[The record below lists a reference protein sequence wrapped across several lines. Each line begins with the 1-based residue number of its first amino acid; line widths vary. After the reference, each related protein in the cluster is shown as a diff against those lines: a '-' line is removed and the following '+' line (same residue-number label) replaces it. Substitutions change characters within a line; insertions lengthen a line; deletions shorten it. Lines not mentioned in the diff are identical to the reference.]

1 MKRFATVGLVLTM
14 MASVLAGCS
23 ECYEKMQ
30 KKQDQIQFTCT
41 PDVLTVKGSTVEAD
55 LTVTFPEMYFNTE
68 AILKITPVFVYE
80 GGEEIACAPKFLQGE
95 RVTGNYTEI
104 SRFEGGSYTQHISFP
119 FKKGVVGALEL
130 RIESKCFDDCKETPD
145 FVPFATFAAAQGI
158 AAYQNLAY
166 GIGDELEDNGQ
177 SDADALAEGINN
189 TKGATE
195 ELVLD
200 ENNIIFN
207 EEGTYE
213 LIPTA
218 FERSSIQMA
227 EAEIKYQISSSKVR
241 KNELSQ
247 EQITLFKDFI
257 AASKEADRTTVGS
270 VHASGYASPDG
281 SEKFNATL
289 SEKRSESGAKA
300 MKKELKGVEDINFEI
315 ASYGEDWDG
324 FKKLVEQSDI
334 QDKDLIVNVL
344 NLYTSAI
351 DREEEIKNMAEVF
364 QVLADEILPELRR
377 TRFAVQATYAGLT
390 DEEILTAALAGDT
403 NLDLEHMLYA
413 ATLTPVLGE
422 KTAIYALAAETYG
435 DAVAYN
441 NLGVCLI
448 ANHEVRAAKVAFEK
462 ASELPEAAANVAAIS
477 LNTGDVE
484 RAKRYAEAS
493 TSVAAEA
500 TRGAIA
506 INDGEYEEAKSHLDG
521 YNLAVA
527 ELCDNN
533 LEGAEAA
540 VKGDD
545 SADADYIRAVVAMK
559 EGDAE
564 KAVALLKKAIEAKPE
579 LKENIKNDITFC
591 EIIDA
596 I

>member
-1 MKRFATVGLVLTM
+1 MKRFATVGLVLSMVATM
-14 MASVLAGCS
+14 LVGCS

-41 PDVLTVKGSTVEAD
+41 PDVLTLKGSTVEAD

-80 GGEEIACAPKFLQGE
+80 NGEEIACAPKFLQGE
-95 RVTGNYTEI
+95 RVTGNYTQI
-104 SRFEGGSYTQHISFP
+104 SRFDGGSYTQHIVFP

-145 FVPFATFAAAQGI
+145 FVPFATYAVASGI
-158 AAYQNLAY
+158 AAYQTLAH
-166 GIGDELEDNGQ
+166 GIGDELEEDGL
-177 SDADALAEGINN
+177 SDAEALAEGVNR
-189 TKGATE
+189 TKESTE

-200 ENNIIFN
+200 ENNILEN

-213 LIPTA
+213 LITTA
-218 FERSSIQMA
+218 FERSSTTMA
-227 EAEIKYQISSSKVR
+227 EAEIKYQISSAEVR
-241 KNELSQ
+241 KAQLSQ
-247 EQITLFKDFI
+247 DQIALFKDFI
-257 AASKEADRTTVGS
+257 AANQEAERITVGN
-270 VHASGYASPDG
+270 VYASGYASPDG

-300 MKKELKGVEDINFEI
+300 MKKELKGVDGVNFEI

-324 FKKLVEQSDI
+324 FKKLVEQSNI

-351 DREEEIKNMAEVF
+351 DREQEIKNMAEVF
-364 QVLADEILPELRR
+364 QVLAEEILPELRR

-390 DEEILTAALAGDT
+390 DEEILEAAKAGDT
-403 NLDLEHMLYA
+403 NLDIEHMLYA
-413 ATLTPVLGE
+413 ATLTNKLGE
-422 KTAIYALAAETYG
+422 KTAIYSLAANTYG

-448 ANHEVRAAKVAFEK
+448 ANGEVRAAKVAFEK

-477 LNTGDVE
+477 LNTGDPE
-484 RAKRYAEAS
+484 RAKRYVEAS
-493 TSVAAEA
+493 TSIAAEA
-500 TRGAIA
+500 TRGAIC
-506 INDGEYEEAKSHLDG
+506 ISEGEYQQAKEHLAG

-533 LEGAEAA
+533 LEGAKEALKG
-540 VKGDD
+540 VKF
-545 SADADYIRAVVAMK
+545 ADADYLRAVIAIK
-559 EGDAE
+559 EGDAND
-564 KAVALLKKAIEAKPE
+564 AISYLQKAIKAKPE
-579 LKENIKNDITFC
+579 LKETAKNDITFT
-591 EIIDA
+591 EIIA
-596 I
+596 NL

>member
-14 MASVLAGCS
+14 AATMLVGCS

-145 FVPFATFAAAQGI
+145 FVPFATYAVAQGI

-166 GIGDELEDNGQ
+166 GLGDELEEDGN
-177 SDADALAEGINN
+177 SDAQALADGINR
-189 TKGATE
+189 TKASTE
-195 ELVLD
+195 ALVLD
-200 ENNIIFN
+200 ENNLIFN
-207 EEGTYE
+207 ENGTYE
-213 LIPTA
+213 MLTTA
-218 FERSSIQMA
+218 FERSSIEMA
-227 EAEIKYQISSSKVR
+227 EAEIKYQISSSEVR
-241 KNELSQ
+241 KKELSQ
-247 EQITLFKDFI
+247 EQIALFKEFI
-257 AASKEADRTTVGS
+257 AENKEADRTTVGS

-289 SEKRSESGAKA
+289 SEKRSKSGAKA
-300 MKKELKGVEDINFEI
+300 MKKELKNVDDINFEI

-334 QDKDLIVNVL
+334 KDKDLIINVL

-351 DREEEIKNMAEVF
+351 DRETEIKNMAEVF
-364 QVLADEILPELRR
+364 QVLAEEILPELRR

-390 DEEILTAALAGDT
+390 DEEILSAAKAGDT
-403 NLDLEHMLYA
+403 SLDAEHMLYA

-422 KTAIYALAAETYG
+422 KTAIYALAAETHN
-435 DAVAYN
+435 DAYAYN

-448 ANHEVRAAKVAFEK
+448 ANNELRAAKVAFEK
-462 ASELPEAAANVAAIS
+462 ASELPEAAANVAAVS
-477 LNTGDVE
+477 LKTGDVE
-484 RAKRYAEAS
+484 RAKRYVENS
-493 TSVAAEA
+493 TSVAADA

-506 INDGEYEEAKSHLDG
+506 ISEGEYQEAKNYLKG

-533 LEGAEAA
+533 LEGAKDAAEA
-540 VKGDD
+540 VE
-545 SADADYIRAVVAMK
+545 SADADYVRAVVAIK
-559 EGDAE
+559 EGDAQTAIE
-564 KAVALLKKAIEAKPE
+564 LLKKAVEAKPA
-579 LKENIKNDITFC
+579 LKESIKNDVTFC